1 MKPNRT
7 LIVLSIGA
15 ALTTVSTMSL
25 AWSKGADRTLVGA
38 WRTAITLVDCQ
49 TGQPVGVPPIRGLQT
64 FNLGGTLSEYGI
76 GPGST
81 PALRSPGTG
90 VWERDH
96 GWRDHSVTF
105 VYYRYDPSG
114 AFIGSQRVVSDLR
127 LAASRDGFE
136 SISVVEILDV
146 SDNVVATRCAAVVG
160 TRVE

>member
-1 MKPNRT
+1 MKPSRT
-7 LIVLSIGA
+7 LIVLSISA
-15 ALTTVSTMSL
+15 ALTTVSAMSF
-25 AWSKGADRTLVGA
+25 ASSKAAERTLVGA
-38 WRTAITLVDCQ
+38 WRTVITIVNCQ
-49 TGQPVGVPPIRGLQT
+49 TGQPVGAPPIMGLQT

-96 GWRDHSVTF
+96 GWRDHSLTF

-114 AFIGSQRVVSDLR
+114 AFIGSQKVASDVK
-127 LAASRDGFE
+127 LAASRDSYE
-136 SISVVEILDV
+136 SISAIEVLDV
-146 SDNVVATRCAAVVG
+146 SDNVVATACATVVG